1 MVRISPQLADFEQR
15 FEPKGRVVIGVD
27 ENDMFTGTYTGSDLN
42 GDVSVEIMP
51 WDRDHPQKA
60 EIDQIEAEG
69 ANNQWSLN
77 SDVFN
82 GANGIVDIITTGTT
96 NEGLEFSSVQ
106 SYPLPGTPKC
116 TSITATLGMN
126 KMHHSMLI

>member
-1 MVRISPQLADFEQR
+1 MSQWFESPLHSDFEQR
-15 FEPKGRVVIGVD
+15 FEPKEEWSLVL
-27 ENDMFTGTYTGSDLN
+27 MKMTCLGTYTGSDLN

-82 GANGIVDIITTGTT
+82 GANGIVDIITTAT

-106 SYPLPGTPKC
+106 SYPLRNT
-116 TSITATLGMN
+116 
-126 KMHHSMLI
+126 KMHFNHWLHLE

>member
-1 MVRISPQLADFEQR
+1 M
-15 FEPKGRVVIGVD
+15 
-27 ENDMFTGTYTGSDLN
+27 GSDLN
-42 GDVSVEIMP
+42 GDVSVEIMLG
-51 WDRDHPQKA
+51 DRDHPQKA

-96 NEGLEFSSVQ
+96 NEGLEFFIRSVLSIGFPEHQNAPQ
-106 SYPLPGTPKC
+106 SL
-116 TSITATLGMN
+116 ATLGMN
-126 KMHHSMLI
+126 KMYHSMLI